1 MECCTPGASI
11 EVGLNVNAVRDPSK
25 LDIIFYI
32 THSSSPAIRN
42 ASAALL
48 PNANL
53 TSQLLS
59 YINGS
64 CSVDTDTDNQTRFE
78 FSFRLDC
85 GKKDSK
91 IFLTEDTNILLK
103 NHYANIKF
111 SNEPSL
117 KDLNKFIENLKGL
130 KMVLHAPEQS
140 IFAKH
145 MTSCL
150 ASWNTDISHV
160 PVTPRNVEPSVVASE
175 PDVRPIPTT
184 PPVPSPA
191 IEEEHIHSIPPS
203 FILIDDDIATLE
215 NKLGE
220 FRTQPPASANV
231 LQQAHHGRRNHY
243 YQPSKKTNFFHQGT
257 TAIIHFTSLSNY
269 KAVRETIQC
278 YAFLPSRDP
287 FSMPRVVVVPKP
299 AGPRRF
305 LTALHTAWNNSVV
318 EPHFSA
324 IATSPSS
331 PMPPMISMLVQR
343 EIAAATSNVT
353 SPNDVPPRLSP
364 GNETVSPGRR
374 RPLSGIFSPPTGDN
388 YFSSQQ
394 PRRRSTNTNE
404 IDYSKPEPEIVL
416 ALPAPCTELSQ
427 PLPDTTTVV
436 VPDVI
441 SPPIVPEVPTLKK
454 KLGRTMSNFKLHKKK
469 RKDRGVPFA
478 DVVSPPINVLIVEGK
493 NLYKFGLLLIIHLA
507 FYVDNIINQ
516 AILSAWM
523 KKHKIKFSVASNGL
537 EAVNKWKTGGFHLIL
552 MDIQL
557 PVMNGIEATKKIRSI
572 EKEQKIGVL
581 PMSSSFLRH
590 QQEVAAA
597 TAETIVNSTS
607 YDHLEEV
614 AAEMLMMKEQD
625 DTAPSIFRS
634 PVIIVALTASS
645 LESDRHAALAAGCND
660 FLTKP
665 VSLEWLEKK
674 IIEWGCMQ
682 ALIDFEGWRR
692 WKRKSHTE
700 DNTNLN
706 VIKKKLASFTSRTTP
721 VIATTLTRE
730 QLEAEKKRIEL
741 KSKCPDKTG
750 IMLPGV
756 SNLVKQRRFS
766 TVPSSTKVQLKTS
779 KSSSS
784 SNSGSGNSKTLARMT
799 QSQSD
804 TTTNNPLLCQSTRSA
819 SRHRKL
825 DKES

>member
-1 MECCTPGASI
+1 M
-11 EVGLNVNAVRDPSK
+11 NQVRDPTK
-25 LDIIFYI
+25 LNIIFYI
-32 THSSSPAIRN
+32 THTSSPAIRN

-53 TSQLLS
+53 TSQLLT

-64 CSVDTDTDNQTRFE
+64 CSIDTDTDNQTKFE
-78 FSFRLDC
+78 FSFQLDC
-85 GKKDSK
+85 GKKDTTK
-91 IFLTEDTNILLK
+91 IFFNKDSANYLLK

-160 PVTPRNVEPSVVASE
+160 PVTPRNLDPMSSASSVASDHSTT
-175 PDVRPIPTT
+175 PDVRPTPTT
-184 PPVPSPA
+184 PPVPSPV

-203 FILIDDDIATLE
+203 FILIDDDITTLE

-243 YQPSKKTNFFHQGT
+243 YQPSSKKSTQNFFHQGT

-353 SPNDVPPRLSP
+353 SPNDNPRLSP
-364 GNETVSPGRR
+364 GNETNSPGRPR

-394 PRRRSTNTNE
+394 PRRRSTNVTEN
-404 IDYSKPEPEIVL
+404 DYSKPEPDIVL
-416 ALPAPCTELSQ
+416 SPINPPCVELS
-427 PLPDTTTVV
+427 LPDPATVV
-436 VPDVI
+436 EPDI
-441 SPPIVPEVPTLKK
+441 LPPIVPEVPTLKK

-493 NLYKFGLLLIIHLA
+493 
-507 FYVDNIINQ
+507 Q
-516 AILSAWM
+516 
-523 KKHKIKFSVASNGL
+523 
-537 EAVNKWKTGGFHLIL
+537 EHLI
-552 MDIQL
+552 
-557 PVMNGIEATKKIRSI
+557 KIPI
-572 EKEQKIGVL
+572 
-581 PMSSSFLRH
+581 
-590 QQEVAAA
+590 
-597 TAETIVNSTS
+597 
-607 YDHLEEV
+607 
-614 AAEMLMMKEQD
+614 
-625 DTAPSIFRS
+625 
-634 PVIIVALTASS
+634 
-645 LESDRHAALAAGCND
+645 
-660 FLTKP
+660 
-665 VSLEWLEKK
+665 
-674 IIEWGCMQ
+674 
-682 ALIDFEGWRR
+682 
-692 WKRKSHTE
+692 
-700 DNTNLN
+700 
-706 VIKKKLASFTSRTTP
+706 
-721 VIATTLTRE
+721 
-730 QLEAEKKRIEL
+730 
-741 KSKCPDKTG
+741 
-750 IMLPGV
+750 
-756 SNLVKQRRFS
+756 
-766 TVPSSTKVQLKTS
+766 
-779 KSSSS
+779 
-784 SNSGSGNSKTLARMT
+784 
-799 QSQSD
+799 
-804 TTTNNPLLCQSTRSA
+804 
-819 SRHRKL
+819 
-825 DKES
+825 